1 MGAVSNY
8 CAVWT
13 LAMEGTLGK
22 EMEPQKGKVDLNKLI
37 KSGLSKQSDYFV
49 STSPHPRNDEFERAI
64 DLRFLAVLATT
75 T

>member
-1 MGAVSNY
+1 MGAVSNH

-22 EMEPQKGKVDLNKLI
+22 EMEPQKGQVDLNKLI
-37 KSGLSKQSDYFV
+37 KSGLLKQSDYFV
-49 STSPHPRNDEFERAI
+49 SASPGPRNDESERAI
-64 DLRFLAVLATT
+64 YLRFVAVLATT

>member
-22 EMEPQKGKVDLNKLI
+22 EMGPQKGQVDLNKLI
-37 KSGLSKQSDYFV
+37 KSGLLKQRLF
-49 STSPHPRNDEFERAI
+49 RLN
-64 DLRFLAVLATT
+64 LAGPSQ
-75 T
+75 